1 MGQDGQGKLGSIAA
15 VVTIVAGAI
24 AIWQFVLPM
33 IGLGPVPTAAPQPT
47 HGPQSSVPAPSF
59 IPATG
64 SPGGGALAAPGSLQ
78 LTGNCTDGFV
88 LTWQAVS
95 GASGYRIERDGDFA
109 GTESQT
115 VHEFQGFPDN
125 KEHRFTVITMA
136 FPAPDSPPSDPVTA
150 PPCSL

>member
-47 HGPQSSVPAPSF
+47 QGPQPSVPAFSF
-59 IPATG
+59 VPATV
-64 SPGGGALAAPGSLQ
+64 PPAGGALAAPGGLQ

-88 LTWQAVS
+88 LTWQPVP
-95 GASGYRIERDGDFA
+95 GASRYRIESDGDFV
-109 GTESQT
+109 GTETQA
-115 VHEFQGFPDN
+115 VHEFQAFPDG
-125 KEHRFTVITMA
+125 KVHRFTVITMA
-136 FPAPDSPPSDPVTA
+136 FPAPDSPPSDPVST
-150 PPCSL
+150 PPCSF